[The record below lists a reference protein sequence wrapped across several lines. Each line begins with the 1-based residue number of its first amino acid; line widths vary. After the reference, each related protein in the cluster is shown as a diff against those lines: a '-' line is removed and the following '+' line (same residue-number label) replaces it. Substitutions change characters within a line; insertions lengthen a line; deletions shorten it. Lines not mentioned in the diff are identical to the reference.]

1 MSFLDDKLAAALP
14 TPLKQFF
21 GDTVSYTHIPSLSSQ
36 SVTAVFSD
44 PATESA
50 FPGATT
56 IAEIWEADLST
67 PAQKKDQITFE
78 GGTYVVFDL
87 RRDEVGFVLLGL
99 RKLA

>member
-1 MSFLDDKLAAALP
+1 MSFLDDTLASTLP

-21 GDTVSYTHIPSLSSQ
+21 GDTVTYTHIPGLSTQ
-36 SVTAVFSD
+36 SVKVIFSE

-56 IAEIWEADLST
+56 IAEIWEADLSI
-67 PAQKKDQITFE
+67 PAVKKDQITFN
-78 GGTYVVFDL
+78 GSTYVVFDL

-99 RKLA
+99 RKLS